1 MTGTMNTGTLIT
13 GQHYIGG
20 CWHGQPQAGTC
31 SFNPALN
38 QPLRWTF
45 AEAGSMELQQVT
57 ELAESAAMPYRLS
70 SRQQRADFLEQ
81 IAANIEAMGEVLIE
95 TVMAETALPKGRVE
109 GERGRTCNQLRL
121 FARLLRSPQEEVHEQ
136 AEPDRQPVP
145 KPELRLRTVALGP
158 VVVFGASNFPLAFSV
173 AGGDTASA
181 LAAGCPVIVKA
192 HNAHPATS
200 ELVARAIAKAIEQ
213 CQMPMGVFALVHA
226 RTHAFSEQL
235 IQHPAIKAVAF
246 TGSEQ
251 VGMHFQRLIWQRKEP
266 IPFYGELGSQ
276 NPLCVLPAY
285 LQQHSEA
292 FAGQLFNSVV
302 MGQGQFCTRPGLVF
316 LLRDSASDALKAQLQ
331 ALCQPHPASAMLTA
345 KIAASYRQ
353 QVETLQQSAGVTLL
367 AEGQGEEEGCVTKA
381 RIFCTNARTFVEQP
395 LLREEVFGPATLLIE
410 CNDITELQMLLTTLA
425 GQLTATL
432 YANYSE
438 QASVRSLLQ
447 ALEQKAGR
455 VIVGQMPTGVE
466 VCASM
471 NHGGPFPAASDS
483 RYTAVGSRAIQRFV
497 RPVCYQNVPA
507 WYFE

>member
-1 MTGTMNTGTLIT
+1 MTESMIT

-20 CWHGQPQAGTC
+20 RWQGQPQADTC

-38 QPLRWTF
+38 QPLRWCF

-57 ELAESAAMPYRLS
+57 EFAETAALSYRLT
-70 SRQQRADFLEQ
+70 SREQRAAFLEQ
-81 IAANIEAMGEVLIE
+81 IAANIEALGEVLVE
-95 TVMAETALPKGRVE
+95 TVMAETALPKARVE

-121 FARLLRSPQEEVHEQ
+121 FARLLRSPADEVHEQ
-136 AEPDRQPVP
+136 AEPERKPLP

-200 ELVARAIAKAIEQ
+200 ELVARAIAQAVEQ
-213 CQMPMGVFALVHA
+213 CRMPLGVFALVHA
-226 RTHAFSEQL
+226 RAHAFSEQL
-235 IQHPAIKAVAF
+235 IQHSSIKAVAF

-251 VGMHFQRLIWQRKEP
+251 VGMHFQRLIWQRNEP

-285 LQQHSEA
+285 LQQHTEA

-316 LLRDSASDALKAQLQ
+316 LLKDSSTELLKLALQR
-331 ALCQPHPASAMLTA
+331 LCNEHAAAAMLTA
-345 KIAASYRQ
+345 KIAASYRRQ
-353 QVETLQQSAGVTLL
+353 TALLAETEGVSLV

-395 LLREEVFGPATLLIE
+395 LLREEVFGPATLLVE
-410 CNDITELQMLLTTLA
+410 CSDVTELQMLLTTVA

-432 YANYSE
+432 YASE
-438 QASVRSLLQ
+438 GEPEVVRSLLQ

-471 NHGGPFPAASDS
+471 NHGGPFPASSDS

-497 RPVCYQNVPA
+497 RPVCYQNVPS
-507 WYFE
+507 WYFEPAV